1 MISRRPSPVLS
12 DVGEHYARVIVIGN
26 IPSAGDRA
34 RRRGGGA
41 DRATILRSA
50 GTWQVSAGPGGCQV
64 LSLEVACDTLR
75 GLSWRGPDSHAM
87 DIVVP
92 RSDPQAPPGIRWS
105 R

>member
-1 MISRRPSPVLS
+1 MISRRRSPVLS

-50 GTWQVSAGPGGCQV
+50 GT
-64 LSLEVACDTLR
+64 
-75 GLSWRGPDSHAM
+75 
-87 DIVVP
+87 
-92 RSDPQAPPGIRWS
+92 
-105 R
+105 